1 MGIDPGFGSSKFG
14 VTILQLDDNVL
25 KILYAKE
32 FDRPS
37 YENMIRFINHLRFNT
52 NQAKYT

>member
-14 VTILQLDDNVL
+14 ITIIQMEDSVL
-25 KILYAKE
+25 KVIYAKE

-37 YENMIRFINHLRFNT
+37 YE
-52 NQAKYT
+52 